1 MSSKPLKQLYIAKSW
16 DELRKRAEDI
26 QKYPDADEFHLRAR
40 KVEGCL
46 QKLIQSEALSREEFF
61 SHPEYSAI
69 SEKLMKEVW
78 FAKESSELRLAGNL
92 HAYL

>member
-1 MSSKPLKQLYIAKSW
+1 MVDPRHMAETLAELGELIESLKAV
-16 DELRKRAEDI
+16 RA
-26 QKYPDADEFHLRAR
+26 DADEFHLRAR
-40 KVEGCL
+40 KVENCL
-46 QKLIQSEALSREEFF
+46 QKLNQSAVLSREEFF
-61 SHPEYSAI
+61 NHPEYSEI

>member
-1 MSSKPLKQLYIAKSW
+1 MADPGQMAETLAEL
-16 DELRKRAEDI
+16 DELIDSLKAVRS
-26 QKYPDADEFHLRAR
+26 DADEFHLRAR

-46 QKLIQSEALSREEFF
+46 QRLIQSEPLLREEIFNY
-61 SHPEYSAI
+61 PEYSAI

>member
-1 MSSKPLKQLYIAKSW
+1 MANPGHMAETLAELGDLIEALKAV
-16 DELRKRAEDI
+16 RA
-26 QKYPDADEFHLRAR
+26 DADEFHLRAL

-46 QKLIQSEALSREEFF
+46 QKLIQSEAFSREEFF
-61 SHPEYSAI
+61 NHPEYSAI
-69 SEKLMKEVW
+69 SKKLMKEFW

>member
-1 MSSKPLKQLYIAKSW
+1 MADSGHMAETLAELGELIVSLKAVR
-16 DELRKRAEDI
+16 E
-26 QKYPDADEFHLRAR
+26 DADEFHLRAR

-46 QKLIQSEALSREEFF
+46 QKLIQSEALSREAFLN
-61 SHPEYSAI
+61 HPEYSEI

>member
-1 MSSKPLKQLYIAKSW
+1 MADPGHMAETLTELGDLIESLKAV
-16 DELRKRAEDI
+16 RA
-26 QKYPDADEFHLRAR
+26 DADEFHLRAR

-46 QKLIQSEALSREEFF
+46 QKLVQSEALAREKFF

-69 SEKLMKEVW
+69 SEKLMKELW